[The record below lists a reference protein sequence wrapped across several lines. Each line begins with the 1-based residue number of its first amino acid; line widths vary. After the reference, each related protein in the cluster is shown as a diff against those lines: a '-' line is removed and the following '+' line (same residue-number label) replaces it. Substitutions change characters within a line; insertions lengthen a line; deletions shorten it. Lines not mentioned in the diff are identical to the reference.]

1 MSLFC
6 PNGKV
11 LSSINA
17 NEYLEEP
24 STDEGVGAFARL

>member
-6 PNGKV
+6 PNGIV

-17 NEYLEEP
+17 NEYLEDP
-24 STDEGVGAFARL
+24 GTDEGVGAFARL